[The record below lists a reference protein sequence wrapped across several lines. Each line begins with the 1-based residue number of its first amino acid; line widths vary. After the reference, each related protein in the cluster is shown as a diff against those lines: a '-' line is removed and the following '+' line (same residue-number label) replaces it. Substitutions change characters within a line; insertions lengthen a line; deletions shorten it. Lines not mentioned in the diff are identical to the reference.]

1 MSLRIRSAVP
11 STWKR
16 FFSSFRKLQKL
27 SFAFSSCP
35 VTPQSDF
42 IVLHI
47 ASSILKA
54 ISHALTGPISSRSMP
69 SNAVFYSRKL
79 NLPNKILTLS
89 SSQQTST
96 KRREKGNRIWRHT
109 TWPKIKK
116 SINLRIS
123 PTHSEYAAYNGSGCL
138 DTCKCRKRFD
148 PIRVDALKISGSLR
162 SGYLDTCKRSLRF
175 LPRERVMVFQCWK
188 TEKKITKLWIERSY
202 NNKLLGRKLKILRQL
217 M

>member
-1 MSLRIRSAVP
+1 MSLRMRSAVP

-27 SFAFSSCP
+27 SFALSSCP
-35 VTPQSDF
+35 VTPH
-42 IVLHI
+42 HI

-96 KRREKGNRIWRHT
+96 KRRGKGNRIWRHA

-116 SINLRIS
+116 ALICVFLLHIASMPCIMDLDVWTRVNA
-123 PTHSEYAAYNGSGCL
+123 ENGS
-138 DTCKCRKRFD
+138 
-148 PIRVDALKISGSLR
+148 IRYV
-162 SGYLDTCKRSLRF
+162 
-175 LPRERVMVFQCWK
+175 
-188 TEKKITKLWIERSY
+188 
-202 NNKLLGRKLKILRQL
+202 
-217 M
+217 